1 MAPLYIA
8 IVAIVLILIL
18 MYYQK
23 NNKTLQSGFYPNT
36 DNGLMTSYD
45 IWPDRGGSIFSH
57 P

>member
-8 IVAIVLILIL
+8 IIAIVLILIL

-45 IWPDRGGSIFSH
+45 IWPDRGGSVFSH